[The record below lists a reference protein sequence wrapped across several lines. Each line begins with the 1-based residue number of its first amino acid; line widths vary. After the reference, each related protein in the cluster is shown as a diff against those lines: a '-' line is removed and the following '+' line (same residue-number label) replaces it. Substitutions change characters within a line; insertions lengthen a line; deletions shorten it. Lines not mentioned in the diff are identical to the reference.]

1 MPPGPLSKK
10 ETGEVRAAGS
20 VGRWVGRSVGGRER
34 CGATSPR
41 RVYYL
46 YAVVHAYV
54 AYLLFFCW
62 FQPVQCSFN
71 GMKRCVHRRL
81 LVVFHADLSEQL
93 RHLQPEQVGLKQIFR
108 LSQLSKFI
116 VRGRAVKVLLT
127 GWAGASGAGGKIQP
141 RLADDVC
148 TRSPFGAFGHI
159 I

>member
-1 MPPGPLSKK
+1 M
-10 ETGEVRAAGS
+10 RRHHAG
-20 VGRWVGRSVGGRER
+20 
-34 CGATSPR
+34 
-41 RVYYL
+41 YYL
-46 YAVVHAYV
+46 YAFVHAYV

-159 I
+159 IYSEGKEKREWKTKTKLVRTLVEIPQPVIVAVA